1 MSSKIF
7 TSKFR
12 VLLTPVKASDLA
24 IDEVIVATDA
34 EGGVLYTF
42 MENGKETLYDAF
54 SAPDGAAAIHLSPY
68 KDITES
74 K

>member
-12 VLLTPVKASDLA
+12 VLHTPVKASDLA
-24 IDEVIVATDA
+24 SNELIVATDA
-34 EGGVLYTF
+34 EGGVLYT
-42 MENGKETLYDAF
+42 MLENGKETIYDA
-54 SAPDGAAAIHLSPY
+54 SECPDGACPIHFAAY
-68 KDITES
+68 KEISES